1 MKGRVALLAALLAG
15 CGLWSSG
22 VRVSVD
28 PPSPALAQTPNTLQE
43 FSTQM
48 TQIVEKV
55 APAVVSID
63 AIQVIPGRQMPTMFD
78 PMLPFS
84 EDGSNGQFFSPERRV
99 PSVGSG
105 FLVRADGYIVTNHHV
120 INGVQEIRVT
130 LTDNRVAPA
139 RVVGSDPTSDLA
151 VLKIELD
158 KLPTLSWGKSEGL
171 KVGEW
176 VLAFGSP
183 FRMRGS
189 VSHGIVSGKGR
200 KDLGIADF
208 ENFIQTDAAIN
219 PGNSGG
225 ALTNLAGE
233 VVGVNTAIL
242 SKSGGSQGIG
252 LAIPS
257 EVARSIFDELVK
269 NGKVD
274 RAWFG
279 MWVEPLSP
287 YVAHQLGLKNAEGVI
302 VQGGYRNGPAGK
314 AGFRAYD
321 VIQEVDGAPVQD
333 DRHLRSLL
341 ASKPIGKEVE
351 MRVWREGSSIT
362 LKITPGSRP
371 TDGAGRP
378 ARGV

>member
-1 MKGRVALLAALLAG
+1 VAQATPTIQAL
-15 CGLWSSG
+15 SNQFTTI
-22 VRVSVD
+22 VDKVS
-28 PPSPALAQTPNTLQE
+28 
-43 FSTQM
+43 
-48 TQIVEKV
+48 
-55 APAVVSID
+55 PAVVSID
-63 AIQVIPGRQMPTMFD
+63 AIQVIPGYHFPVPLD
-78 PMLPFS
+78 PYSPFS
-84 EDGSNGQFFSPERRV
+84 DEGDFFSPERRV

-105 FLVRADGYIVTNHHV
+105 LIVRSDGYIVTNHHV

-130 LTDNRVAPA
+130 LADNRVAPA
-139 RVVGSDPTSDLA
+139 KVVGSDSASDLA
-151 VLKIELD
+151 VLKIDLE
-158 KLPTLSWGKSEGL
+158 KLPTLSWGSSESL
-171 KVGEW
+171 RSGEF

-225 ALTNLAGE
+225 PLCNLQGQ

-257 EVARSIFDELVK
+257 EVARSIFEEIVK
-269 NGKVD
+269 KGRVD
-274 RAWFG
+274 RAWLG
-279 MWVEPLSP
+279 MWVEPVSP
-287 YVAHQLGLKNAEGVI
+287 YVARELGMRQPQGVI

-321 VIQEVDGAPVQD
+321 VILEVDGTPVTD
-333 DRHLRSLL
+333 DRHFRSLL
-341 ASKPIGKEVE
+341 TAKPIGKTIEFLVLRQGKNINMKLVPE
-351 MRVWREGSSIT
+351 
-362 LKITPGSRP
+362 SRP
-371 TDGAGRP
+371 TDSMGRP
-378 ARGV
+378 ARGL